1 MYIDD
6 NEYAYNNNVLTTC
19 TSKACM
25 YIYLYNVHILL
36 QGNLL
41 RHSYVK
47 KLDKG
52 MVGTNTLH

>member
-6 NEYAYNNNVLTTC
+6 NEYAYNNNVLTT
-19 TSKACM
+19 SRACM
-25 YIYLYNVHILL
+25 YIYLYHVHILL
-36 QGNLL
+36 QGNLQ

-47 KLDKG
+47 KFDKG